1 MWNSFVDVIMIKLK
15 NKLILN
21 ICIFKLKSQ
30 RSPMTVANWSSLASG
45 HNQVIKIIEVTDI
58 RVVSVSDLNKIGE
71 DPMPEADVN
80 FILFMRLDNPIHCK
94 NAIILSLFCYYSV

>member
-1 MWNSFVDVIMIKLK
+1 M
-15 NKLILN
+15 
-21 ICIFKLKSQ
+21 
-30 RSPMTVANWSSLASG
+30 
-45 HNQVIKIIEVTDI
+45 IKIIEVTDI

-94 NAIILSLFCYYSV
+94 NASKLNWFLFLALNFNLSQRFGYVV